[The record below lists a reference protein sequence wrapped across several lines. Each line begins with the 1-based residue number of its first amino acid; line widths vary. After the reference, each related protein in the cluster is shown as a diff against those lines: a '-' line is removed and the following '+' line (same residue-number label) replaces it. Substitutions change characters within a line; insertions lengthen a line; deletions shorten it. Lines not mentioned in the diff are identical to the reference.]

1 MILIIGGLA
10 SGKRD
15 YVKKVYGYQDRD
27 MADGILDGR
36 PVLFNLQNLVAEK
49 PEAYDALLPELL
61 EKKIVICNEIG
72 SGVVP
77 ADKKERAVRE
87 AAGRLCV
94 DLAARAEKVIRVICG
109 IPQVIKDER

>member
-15 YVKKVYGYQDRD
+15 YVKNTYGYQDKD
-27 MADGILDGR
+27 MADAALDGR
-36 PVLFNLQNLVAEK
+36 PVIFNLQDLVAEQL
-49 PEAYDALLPELL
+49 ETYNALLPELL
-61 EKKIVICNEIG
+61 KKKIIICNEIG

-77 ADKKERAVRE
+77 VDKKERGVRE
-87 AAGRLCV
+87 ATGRLCTE
-94 DLAARAEKVIRVICG
+94 LAARAEKVVRVFCG